1 VEVEAAPPPSEA
13 GQIGIGVIGCGYW
26 GPNWVRNFSQ
36 LTGSRVVSVADTAV
50 DRLEHIRRLY
60 PNVGLATD
68 HRALLADPAVD
79 AVVIALPVRLH
90 HPVAMDAL
98 RAGKHVLVE
107 KPMATSAVECREIIA
122 EAEARSLTLMVGH
135 TFEYAEAVRKIK
147 SLIAEGLLGDLY
159 YVNSQR
165 LNLGLFQKDVN
176 VVWDLAPHDISILL
190 HMRDGS
196 LPRGV
201 QAFGA
206 AHIDPRIED
215 VATVSLD
222 FDDGLIAFLQC
233 SWLDP
238 KKVRQITFVGSRRM
252 LIYNDIEP
260 TEKIWIYDRGVE
272 TPPHYDTFDEFQY
285 AYRYGDIT
293 VPRIGGSEPL
303 HEEAQ
308 HFLGSIVNGK
318 APLSDGAS
326 GLRVVQVLEAA
337 NASLRSGGARIELP
351 T

>member
-1 VEVEAAPPPSEA
+1 MGV
-13 GQIGIGVIGCGYW
+13 GVIGCGYW

-36 LTGSRVVSVADTAV
+36 LTGSRVVGVADK
-50 DRLEHIRRLY
+50 DPGRLQHMGQLY
-60 PNVGLATD
+60 PTIRLWDD
-68 HRALLADPAVD
+68 HRALLADPGID
-79 AVVIALPVRLH
+79 AVVIALPVGLH

-107 KPMATSAVECREIIA
+107 KPMAASSEQCREMIA

-135 TFEYAEAVRKIK
+135 TFEYTAAVRKIK
-147 SLIAEGLLGDLY
+147 QLIGEGLIGDLY

-165 LNLGLFQKDVN
+165 LNLGLFQRDVN
-176 VVWDLAPHDISILL
+176 VIWDLAPHDISILL
-190 HMRDGS
+190 HLRDGE

-201 QAFGA
+201 QAMGK
-206 AHIDPRIED
+206 AHINPRIED
-215 VATVSLD
+215 VATLSLD
-222 FDDGLIAFLQC
+222 FADGLIAFLQC

-252 LIYNDIEP
+252 LVYDDIEP

-272 TPPHYDTFDEFQY
+272 TPPHYDTFDEFSY

-293 VPRIGGSEPL
+293 IPRIGGSEPL
-303 HEEAQ
+303 RVEAE
-308 HFLGSIVNGK
+308 HFLASIADGTK
-318 APLSDGAS
+318 PLSDGAS

-337 NASLRSGGARIELP
+337 SASLRSGGSRIALS
-351 T
+351 